1 MLKLIKV
8 ERLPVYADS
17 VQVTAENM
25 QEIAEWCNGEIR
37 TTSER
42 GSEERYIKV
51 WVQRPLNERQTR
63 AFVGDWVLYASTGF
77 KVYIDAAYKANFK
90 PSKGDPKDHPKDH
103 PVTKTKAASSA
114 SPASMPKKSKRH
126 RPRPTNGN

>member
-90 PSKGDPKDHPKDH
+90 PSKGDPKDHP
-103 PVTKTKAASSA
+103 VTKTKAASSA
-114 SPASMPKKSKRH
+114 SPASMPKKNRRQ
-126 RPRPTNGN
+126 RPRNGN